1 MVQPSW
7 PRNPLRA
14 FHRPLVALLAAT
26 GLALA
31 GLPSIPV
38 LAASNQ
44 AQLDREVLK
53 GWLARLTLSAM
64 LARREPQVPP
74 VEARAA

>member
-1 MVQPSW
+1 MRQPSS

-14 FHRPLVALLAAT
+14 FHRPL
-26 GLALA
+26 A

-38 LAASNQ
+38 LAGSNQ
-44 AQLDREVLK
+44 ARLDREVLK
-53 GWLARLTLSAM
+53 AM
-64 LARREPQVPP
+64 QVPP